1 MGDFIWRPEYS
12 VGDEHLDGQHRGL
25 IELIDL
31 LENESRMGEVLER
44 LEIYVDE
51 HFRDEEAMLEKA
63 GYPDLA
69 THKLQHK
76 AFEEWFSVSRRAFR
90 EPEVSLMLGES
101 IRAYLKSWLVNH
113 IMVSDKDYASW
124 LD

>member
-1 MGDFIWRPEYS
+1 MGDFSWKPEYS
-12 VGDEHLDGQHRGL
+12 VGDEHLDSQHRGL
-25 IELIDL
+25 IELIDN
-31 LENESRMGEVLER
+31 LEDQSRMGEVLEK

-51 HFRDEEAMLEKA
+51 HFRDEEAMLQKA

-69 THKLQHK
+69 AHKQQHK
-76 AFEEWFSVSRRAFR
+76 AFEEWLSVSRRAFR
-90 EPEVSLMLGES
+90 EPEVSAMLRDS
-101 IRAYLKSWLVNH
+101 IRAYLKGWLVNH

>member
-1 MGDFIWRPEYS
+1 LGDFTWKPEYS
-12 VGDEHLDGQHRGL
+12 VGDDHLDDQHRGL
-25 IELIDL
+25 IDLINM
-31 LENESRMGEVLER
+31 LEDESRMGEVLEQ

-51 HFRDEEAMLEKA
+51 HFREEEAMLEKA

-69 THKLQHK
+69 AHKLQHK
-76 AFEEWFSVSRRAFR
+76 IFEEWFSVSRRAFR
-90 EPEVSLMLGES
+90 EPDVSSMLSES

>member
-51 HFRDEEAMLEKA
+51 HFRDEEGMLEKA

-69 THKLQHK
+69 AHKQQHK
-76 AFEEWFSVSRRAFR
+76 AFEEWLSVSRRAFR
-90 EPEVSLMLGES
+90 ESEVSTMLRES
-101 IRAYLKSWLVNH
+101 ISAYLKSWLVNH

>member
-12 VGDEHLDGQHRGL
+12 VGDEHLDEQHRGL
-25 IELIDL
+25 IELIDML
-31 LENESRMGEVLER
+31 GDESRMGEVLER

-51 HFRDEEAMLEKA
+51 HFRDEEGMLEKA

-69 THKLQHK
+69 AHKQQHK
-76 AFEEWFSVSRRAFR
+76 AFEEWLTVSRRAFR
-90 EPEVSLMLGES
+90 EPEVSGMLRES

>member
-51 HFRDEEAMLEKA
+51 HFRDEELMLDSA
-63 GYPDLA
+63 GYPNLA
-69 THKLQHK
+69 AHKKQHK
-76 AFEEWFSVSRRAFR
+76 AFEEWLSVSRRAFR
-90 EPEVSLMLGES
+90 EPEVSSMLHES

-113 IMVSDKDYASW
+113 IIVSDKDYASW

>member
-1 MGDFIWRPEYS
+1 MGDFSWKPEYS
-12 VGDEHLDGQHRGL
+12 VGDDHLDAQHRGL
-25 IELIDL
+25 IELINMLD
-31 LENESRMGEVLER
+31 EQSRMGEVLEK

-69 THKLQHK
+69 AHKQQHK
-76 AFEEWFSVSRRAFR
+76 AFEEWLAVSRRAFR
-90 EPEVSLMLGES
+90 EPEVSGMLRDS
-101 IRAYLKSWLVNH
+101 IRAYLKGWLVNH
-113 IMVSDKDYASW
+113 IMVSDKDYSSW

>member
-1 MGDFIWRPEYS
+1 MGDFVWKPEYS
-12 VGDEHLDGQHRGL
+12 VGDEHLDKQHRGL
-25 IELIDL
+25 IELIDML
-31 LENESRMGEVLER
+31 DNQSRMGDVLER

-69 THKLQHK
+69 AHKQQHK
-76 AFEEWFSVSRRAFR
+76 AFEEWLSVSRRAFR
-90 EPEVSLMLGES
+90 EPEVSGILCES
-101 IRAYLKSWLVNH
+101 IRAYLKGWLVNH
-113 IMVSDKDYASW
+113 IMVSDKDYSSW

>member
-1 MGDFIWRPEYS
+1 MGDFIWKPEYS
-12 VGDEHLDGQHRGL
+12 VGDDHLDDQHKGL
-25 IELIDL
+25 IELIDM

-44 LEIYVDE
+44 LEVYVDE
-51 HFRDEEAMLEKA
+51 HFRDEERILENSS
-63 GYPDLA
+63 YPDIA
-69 THKLQHK
+69 AHKQQHK
-76 AFEEWFSVSRRAFR
+76 AFEEWLAVSRRAFR
-90 EPEVSLMLGES
+90 EPEVASMLRDS

>member
-1 MGDFIWRPEYS
+1 MGDFVWRPEYS
-12 VGDEHLDGQHRGL
+12 VGDDHLDNQHRGL
-25 IELIDL
+25 IDLIDM
-31 LENESRMGEVLER
+31 LEDESRMNEVLER

-51 HFRDEEAMLEKA
+51 HFREEETMLEKA
-63 GYPDLA
+63 GYPELA
-69 THKLQHK
+69 AHKLQHQ

-90 EPEVSLMLGES
+90 EPEVSSMLRES